1 MAINEWWSGQ
11 PEECY
16 WVEITDRSDLGVNLL
31 SPKLAQNGKETP
43 SYTLVSYV
51 RPGDVVFHYWKGE
64 STPPAIVGCSLVTA
78 SARDD
83 TIDWQPHGTYGKG
96 FSGFSNRDAWLA
108 PLEGYQDLPSPVSL
122 ERARE
127 LEPDLRAIRDSLRA
141 QVGATYF
148 PFAFSNKRPLRAA
161 QGYLQKLPAAVVELV
176 PELREAAGLLVLGTP
191 SRPGEQLLG
200 DEVDPSATYREGAV
214 KQISVNAYERSGA
227 ARAACI
233 QHYGTTCVVC
243 GFDFEE
249 VYGSVGSGFIHVH
262 HLVDLALG
270 GGPTEIDGIQD
281 LRPVCPNCHA
291 MLHTAKPAHSISW
304 LRNRV
309 ERSWM
314 PIYD

>member
-1 MAINEWWSGQ
+1 MAINEWWSDQ
-11 PEECY
+11 PEERY
-16 WVEITDRSDLGVNLL
+16 WVEITDRPELGENLL
-31 SPKLAQNGKETP
+31 SPKLAQNDKETP

-51 RPGDVVFHYWKGE
+51 RLGDVVFHYWKGQGK
-64 STPPAIVGCSLVTA
+64 PPAIVGCSLVAA

-96 FSGFSNRDAWLA
+96 FSGSIKRDAWLV
-108 PLEGYQDLPSPVSL
+108 PLESYQHLSNPVSL

-127 LEPDLRAIRDSLRA
+127 LEPDLRAIRDSLEA

-161 QGYLQKLPAAVVELV
+161 QGYLQKLPAAVVDLV
-176 PELREAAGLLVLGTP
+176 PELREAVAFLELGISPT
-191 SRPGEQLLG
+191 SREQLLG

-233 QHYGTTCVVC
+233 AHYGTTCVVC
-243 GFDFEE
+243 GFDFGE
-249 VYGSVGSGFIHVH
+249 VYGSIGSGFIHVH

-270 GGPTEIDGIQD
+270 GGPTEIDGVRD

-291 MLHTAKPAHSISW
+291 MLHTSKPARSISW
-304 LRNRV
+304 LQDHV
-309 ERSWM
+309 EEIRPSSL
-314 PIYD
+314 